1 MPMNIFINGKTFSLT
16 AVNEKNVAQALTLF
30 LSQEQTQTTFAV
42 ALNSQFVSKTNYEST
57 QLTDGD
63 ALDVLFPIVGG

>member
-1 MPMNIFINGKTFSLT
+1 MNIFINSKNFLLT
-16 AVNEKNVAQALTLF
+16 SENGGNVAQALNLF
-30 LSQEQTQTTFAV
+30 LNEDQTQTTFAV

-57 QLTDGD
+57 QLKDGD